1 MGISVFPMNQM
12 NGAVETW
19 QPLTQTLTWCISFW
33 AWFTEMTCGNFCGW
47 PKFEIL
53 THIDTNPNT
62 WPDDLGDLWCLW
74 WPQGSPTRS
83 WGNAPHGRPQGL
95 DGSDKVCRTVGEG
108 AGHVDGHG
116 TRRRDLDLET
126 LKDVERRWKTLKDV
140 GKAAKPW
147 KRLEKI
153 EKSTAGQESVL
164 TWRKERSWESSFSY
178 IIWFLLLR
186 NALAKFSSKEVSVC
200 PMVVP
205 WLSHGCTGLL
215 VFRNQMQRIRW
226 FCLVPW
232 ETGKFSLPSCRWAE
246 GCFVIK
252 VSGWRHANFHN
263 GTVRQEKN
271 GINERPTEVLW
282 YVMVVT
288 LEKHGCMSFWNTV
301 GRWSAWFGCPKS
313 QNSKQRRLWR
323 VEKAGQW
330 RRSRWSRMAAEVPA

>member
-1 MGISVFPMNQM
+1 MTWVTCGVCGDPRAAPPGVEAMRRTADLKAWTAATKSAGQWEKALAMSMAMAP
-12 NGAVETW
+12 GVETW
-19 QPLTQTLTWCISFW
+19 TWRRWKTL
-33 AWFTEMTCGNFCGW
+33 
-47 PKFEIL
+47 
-53 THIDTNPNT
+53 
-62 WPDDLGDLWCLW
+62 
-74 WPQGSPTRS
+74 R
-83 WGNAPHGRPQGL
+83 
-95 DGSDKVCRTVGEG
+95 
-108 AGHVDGHG
+108 
-116 TRRRDLDLET
+116 
-126 LKDVERRWKTLKDV
+126 DVERRWKTLAKQQSLGKD
-140 GKAAKPW
+140 W
-147 KRLEKI
+147 KRLKKAQRG
-153 EKSTAGQESVL
+153 KSQCWHG
-164 TWRKERSWESSFSY
+164 ERSGPENRASRTSSDFCSCAMPLQS
-178 IIWFLLLR
+178 FR
-186 NALAKFSSKEVSVC
+186 QKKFPFVPWLSHGC